1 MHYNTF
7 IELRFCV
14 FLFYPR
20 NIEKI
25 EMRVEETPV
34 DQLEKSE
41 EDKSTQDKIQQIFH
55 ILTPRQ
61 KEIIYYRYIE
71 GLDIKDIALIVGMNY
86 QSVQNFIQRSLK
98 KVRSVFASNNF
109 FL

>member
-1 MHYNTF
+1 M
-7 IELRFCV
+7 
-14 FLFYPR
+14 
-20 NIEKI
+20 
-25 EMRVEETPV
+25 EETPV
-34 DQLEKSE
+34 ERLEKSE

-55 ILTPRQ
+55 MLTPRQ

-98 KVRSVFASNNF
+98 KAREF
-109 FL
+109 FSQQ